1 MYDVS
6 NYTKPKCE
14 GFFKDRVVII
24 TNKSLFFIESNH
36 RLINHVPLGQ
46 IKGMMFYFY
55 AKKYGSIVLEISNK
69 KGGNR
74 IVKIDTQQPEINSL
88 IL

>member
-1 MYDVS
+1 VYDVS
-6 NYTKPKCE
+6 NYTKPKCG

-36 RLINHVPLGQ
+36 RLLNYVPLGR

-55 AKKYGSIVLEISNK
+55 AKKYGSIVLEISSK
-69 KGGNR
+69 KGGNG
-74 IVKIDTQQPEINSL
+74 IVKIDT
-88 IL
+88 